1 MITRAGNL
9 VAAIIDVG
17 LFKRVRKLDEEFA
30 NMADELAN
38 AFADVPEEKGMT
50 LVDEAVRA
58 TRRKLN
64 KGGWR
69 LTRTY

>member
-1 MITRAGNL
+1 MITRAGKL

-38 AFADVPEEKGMT
+38 AFADVPEEK
-50 LVDEAVRA
+50 A
-58 TRRKLN
+58 
-64 KGGWR
+64 
-69 LTRTY
+69 